1 MGDNTDNSMNKQKI
15 MGDNPGNCMDKQ
27 KIMGRQSR

>member
-1 MGDNTDNSMNKQKI
+1 MGDNPDNSMNKQKI